1 MFTDF
6 INRILGAEP
15 RLSVS
20 NRLENDAVP
29 SVIVK
34 KDSTKPI
41 PEKYQRDIEGNVLIH
56 TEVYNPI

>member
-20 NRLENDAVP
+20 NRLEDAVP
-29 SVIVK
+29 
-34 KDSTKPI
+34 DGRFPLRCR
-41 PEKYQRDIEGNVLIH
+41 PNVTIALNRYH
-56 TEVYNPI
+56 A

>member
-20 NRLENDAVP
+20 NRLEDAVP
-29 SVIVK
+29 
-34 KDSTKPI
+34 DGRFPLRCR
-41 PEKYQRDIEGNVLIH
+41 PNGMNVSLG
-56 TEVYNPI
+56 TLSGWLV